1 MCYKVLQRGKGGVKN
16 YLKKRYII
24 FEWPLIYYCISE
36 RSMNNDLNTYTNYFM
51 QDSVRKILGVCIH
64 ILMIY
69 GPQTQHST
77 LQKVGTSFDI
87 LNVA

>member
-1 MCYKVLQRGKGGVKN
+1 MLQGITRGGGGIKN

-24 FEWPLIYYCISE
+24 FEWPLMHYCISE

-69 GPQTQHST
+69 GPHTQHFT